1 MKNKIYATIV
11 ISFFIFLVIMI
22 IRSYYISYQIENHGQ
37 IIIAKYVSY
46 KNYPKSQENHFIYYI
61 NGKKVQ
67 NYASDNDVDF
77 RQNIG
82 KFYKIKY
89 LIKYSEIIHPMYEEE
104 VTDTTEILEA
114 GFSKEDL

>member
-11 ISFFIFLVIMI
+11 ISFFVFLVFMI
-22 IRSYYISYQIENHGQ
+22 VRSYYINYQIENHGQ
-37 IIIAKYVSY
+37 IIISKYVSY
-46 KNYPKSQENHFIYYI
+46 KSFSKSQENYFIYYI
-61 NGKKVQ
+61 NDKRVK
-67 NYASDNDVDF
+67 NYASDNDSDF

-89 LIKYSEIIHPMYEEE
+89 LSKYPDIIHPIYEEE